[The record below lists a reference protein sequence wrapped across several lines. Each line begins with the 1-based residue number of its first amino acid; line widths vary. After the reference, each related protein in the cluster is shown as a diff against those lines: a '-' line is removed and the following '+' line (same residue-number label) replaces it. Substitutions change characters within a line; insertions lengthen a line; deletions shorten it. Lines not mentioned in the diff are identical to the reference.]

1 MATTA
6 AATTTKMSISLPTE
20 LYKRGESERT
30 HRGLSRSEF
39 VAALYREHLH
49 RVDEEARVA
58 RYAAAYAR
66 QPETDA
72 ERVWTDMSIRAVSDE
87 PWSEDAR
94 AAG

>member
-1 MATTA
+1 MTTSTA
-6 AATTTKMSISLPTE
+6 TTKMSVSLPTE

-39 VAALYREHLH
+39 VAALYREHLR
-49 RVDEEARVA
+49 RVDDEARVA

-72 ERVWTDMSIRAVSDE
+72 ERVWTDMSIRAMSDE
-87 PWSEDAR
+87 PWNENAR